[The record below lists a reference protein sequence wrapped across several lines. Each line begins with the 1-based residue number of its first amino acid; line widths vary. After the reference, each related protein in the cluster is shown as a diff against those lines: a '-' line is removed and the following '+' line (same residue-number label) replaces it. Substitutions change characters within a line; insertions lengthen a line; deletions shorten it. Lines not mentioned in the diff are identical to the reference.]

1 MKPKRSPGA
10 MASPPPDAHPRA
22 KSRPAALPSPIVLT
36 PIGVI
41 ESPWRSVS
49 DHCDY
54 KTPARLRLRDDL
66 LDALKGVEY
75 FSHLWVIY
83 HQHRSAEWL
92 RGRGWAADGT
102 APLVLPECD
111 DRSGQ
116 GVFSSRAPCRPSGL
130 GSCIV
135 ELLERRGTLLTVR
148 GLDALDGTPL
158 LDIKVYV
165 PQFDAFPGA
174 LTPLGWASVLAHD
187 DDATRATRWLHWD
200 TTGPEFALGLRAGLA
215 AMKRLGTRRNAP
227 GLHSRLAGSLFFA
240 QGWELATGCTPL
252 RATLAL
258 EERDSGAPPWEASLA
273 GSGKRRC
280 RLALHR
286 LDWPDAAA
294 VMAADNRALFAR

>member
-1 MKPKRSPGA
+1 
-10 MASPPPDAHPRA
+10 
-22 KSRPAALPSPIVLT
+22 VLA

-49 DHCDY
+49 DRCDY
-54 KTPARLRLRDDL
+54 KTPARLRLRGDL
-66 LDALKGVEY
+66 LAALKGVEY

-92 RGRGWAADGT
+92 RACGWAADGA

-148 GLDALDGTPL
+148 GLDAVDGTPL

-174 LTPLGWASVLAHD
+174 LTPLGWSSVLARD

-215 AMKRLGTRRNAP
+215 AMKRIGTRRNAP
-227 GLHSRLAGSLFFA
+227 GLRSRLAGSLFFA

-252 RATLAL
+252 RGTLAL
-258 EERDSGAPPWEASLA
+258 EERDSAAPPWTAVLA
-273 GSGKRRC
+273 AGRRRC

-286 LDWPDAAA
+286 LDWPDASA
-294 VMAADNRALFAR
+294 VMAAPEQILLARPAAPFPASDKLTGNT